1 MSATK
6 YAAFFSPEERLVAV
20 PLLLEDADAELRHP
34 RKVADQE
41 IELEVLKE
49 ETKISRLE
57 SRTCCLTT

>member
-6 YAAFFSPEERLVAV
+6 YAASCFSPEERLVAV

-34 RKVADQE
+34 RQVADQE

-49 ETKISRLE
+49 ETKVSRME
-57 SRTCCLTT
+57 SCCLTT